1 MTDLLARFP
10 RQEDIKVGD
19 FSLLFFIKRLTNV
32 ESFKTHVFRYCLAHC
47 GFWKSLVFYENLHH
61 TLISVVRS
69 VAKYLKVS
77 ISRRLFI
84 GLRTFSHANKTLG
97 KLTREKVSSLNIY
110 IQFAV
115 SKFTN
120 CGKFRYQIDHISKTY
135 SYMKSA
141 TTLWVKHAH
150 LVALQL
156 SNTRISVE
164 FIASNKLIKQSLH
177 SQFLD
182 LHLSRIQISW
192 TEMLT
197 TNGSAPLLRPNFE
210 QLYMQIK
217 SDLKLVTRS
226 VLIGLHKGFF
236 GGSSSCSALL

>member
-1 MTDLLARFP
+1 MTELLARFP

-77 ISRRLFI
+77 ISRWLFI

-110 IQFAV
+110 IVCSFKIYELRQIQVSNRSYQQNLFLYEISDYTV
-115 SKFTN
+115 SKT
-120 CGKFRYQIDHISKTY
+120 CSPGSI
-135 SYMKSA
+135 A
-141 TTLWVKHAH
+141 
-150 LVALQL
+150 AL
-156 SNTRISVE
+156 
-164 FIASNKLIKQSLH
+164 
-177 SQFLD
+177 
-182 LHLSRIQISW
+182 
-192 TEMLT
+192 
-197 TNGSAPLLRPNFE
+197 
-210 QLYMQIK
+210 
-217 SDLKLVTRS
+217 
-226 VLIGLHKGFF
+226 
-236 GGSSSCSALL
+236 